1 MLRAVSSYVPQAMP
15 LRRPIMNRSPFLPAR
30 VAACVFLLFFLC
42 SRGAGG
48 YADDP
53 HARSRNDKT
62 VPPAQPREFA
72 PGVRI
77 DWTKRT
83 VEVDARVVLR
93 EGLIELFACTPGTRE
108 YESIVVVRGS
118 PTHVYQAMGLVGLEA
133 GSPVRYDEKRQRLL
147 PPTGQ
152 ALDILVRYR
161 KAGAERTVSAR
172 RWLMDVEKRRPPK
185 SLPWVFA
192 GSRVLGDGRLGAEN
206 EGTVVCVVDFDTA
219 LIAVGAFHTA
229 DDAALWLAAN
239 TEEIPPI
246 GTPCT
251 LLIRRKPGRTI
262 EVELTTEGTV
272 RLGGKPVSVKE
283 LSQIL
288 RSNKTDGTGM
298 HLILQPGSQ
307 VTNKTIESAIDSLV
321 RGGIDRKAIE
331 VRPVGPS
338 RPAMKPTGTPDG

>member
-1 MLRAVSSYVPQAMP
+1 MLCAVSSDVPQAMP
-15 LRRPIMNRSPFLPAR
+15 LRRPIMNRSPFLPTR
-30 VAACVFLLFFLC
+30 VVACVFLLFSLC

-48 YADDP
+48 YAEDP
-53 HARSRNDKT
+53 LARSRNDKT
-62 VPPAQPREFA
+62 VPSARPREFA

-77 DWTKRT
+77 DWTEHT

-118 PTHVYQAMGLVGLEA
+118 PTHVYQAMGLVGLEP
-133 GSPVRYDEKRQRLL
+133 GSPVRYDEKLQRLL

-161 KAGAERTVSAR
+161 KAGAERTVSGR

-206 EGTVVCVVDFDTA
+206 DGTVVCVVDFDTA
-219 LIAVGAFHTA
+219 LIAVGACHTA

-239 TEEIPPI
+239 TKEIPPV

-251 LLIRRKPGRTI
+251 LLIRAKPINVI
-262 EVELTTEGTV
+262 EVQLAADGSM
-272 RLGGKPVSVKE
+272 RLAGKPVSVKQ
-283 LSQIL
+283 LVQMFKARKPDAGKATVVL
-288 RSNKTDGTGM
+288 RAGGKV
-298 HLILQPGSQ
+298 PR
-307 VTNKTIESAIDSLV
+307 KTIESTVESLV
-321 RGGIDRKAIE
+321 RGGIDRQSI
-331 VRPVGPS
+331 VR
-338 RPAMKPTGTPDG
+338 D